1 MFSSSLR
8 SKRGSST
15 LRNTGRS
22 ALGRTS
28 SSSSSSAYGGL
39 RASSSKLRSS
49 RKPLMD
55 TSLET
60 SYSSAY
66 GSRTTR
72 KNGSRGAGEPTRRR
86 RRDAG
91 EIRKSSLS
99 QLFSRKTTIGNT
111 SYGRRSSR
119 SSTSIRG
126 SNISLS
132 DEDQDSASDDQ
143 TLGSDFED
151 ENDKSSS
158 VSDDS
163 TTCDK
168 CDSKKHKTSECPH
181 YRKKRGSHPDE
192 QKGKGRSIGGEGGNF
207 VLKGAKVVRQPG
219 DGSCLFHSLC
229 YGLSNGTRASTLRRE
244 IASFIAKNPSLKI
257 ADSPLSDWIKWESNS
272 SVKSYAA
279 RMSRGGW
286 GGGIEMA
293 AFSRLYKVNVHVYER
308 KSGLF
313 SRSSGYRRISCFNVS
328 RTGKTI
334 HILYGGRVHYDAL
347 VPKRAYL

>member
-28 SSSSSSAYGGL
+28 SSSSAYGGL
-39 RASSSKLRSS
+39 RASSSRLRSS
-49 RKPLMD
+49 RKPLTD

-66 GSRTTR
+66 GSRTSL
-72 KNGSRGAGEPTRRR
+72 KKGSRGAGEPTRRR

-99 QLFSRKTTIGNT
+99 QLFSRKTTIGKT

-119 SSTSIRG
+119 SSTNIRG

-132 DEDQDSASDDQ
+132 DDDQDTASDER
-143 TLGSDFED
+143 TLGSDFEE

-229 YGLSNGTRASTLRRE
+229 YGLSNGTRASTLCRE
-244 IASFIAKNPSLKI
+244 IASFIAKKSKFKNCGLT
-257 ADSPLSDWIKWESNS
+257 
-272 SVKSYAA
+272 SV
-279 RMSRGGW
+279 
-286 GGGIEMA
+286 
-293 AFSRLYKVNVHVYER
+293 
-308 KSGLF
+308 GL
-313 SRSSGYRRISCFNVS
+313 
-328 RTGKTI
+328 
-334 HILYGGRVHYDAL
+334 D
-347 VPKRAYL
+347 

>member
-1 MFSSSLR
+1 MTVR
-8 SKRGSST
+8 S
-15 LRNTGRS
+15 
-22 ALGRTS
+22 
-28 SSSSSSAYGGL
+28 
-39 RASSSKLRSS
+39 
-49 RKPLMD
+49 
-55 TSLET
+55 
-60 SYSSAY
+60 
-66 GSRTTR
+66 
-72 KNGSRGAGEPTRRR
+72 TRRP
-86 RRDAG
+86 
-91 EIRKSSLS
+91 
-99 QLFSRKTTIGNT
+99 
-111 SYGRRSSR
+111 
-119 SSTSIRG
+119 
-126 SNISLS
+126 
-132 DEDQDSASDDQ
+132 
-143 TLGSDFED
+143 
-151 ENDKSSS
+151 S
-158 VSDDS
+158 V
-163 TTCDK
+163 
-168 CDSKKHKTSECPH
+168 PH

-293 AFSRLYKVNVHVYER
+293 AFSRLYKINVHVYER